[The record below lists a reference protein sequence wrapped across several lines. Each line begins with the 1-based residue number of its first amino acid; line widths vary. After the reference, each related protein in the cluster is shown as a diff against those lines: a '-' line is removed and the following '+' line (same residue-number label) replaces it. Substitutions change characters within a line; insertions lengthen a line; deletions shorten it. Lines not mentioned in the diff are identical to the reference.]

1 MPATKTRKRSKKNGS
16 SQAIYQQVTDRI
28 IEALEAGTVP
38 WQRPWKSKRLPGVN
52 HQNLASKKSY
62 RGINPF
68 LLDIEAMI
76 NGYDLPYW
84 VTFKQ
89 AKDLG
94 GHVRKDEKSTVVVFN
109 KKLVYEDKN
118 DLDENGKPKKKP
130 FWMLRHYNVFNVAQ
144 CDGLEEKIPALPEE
158 EPEDEFTPIE
168 RCEQIGSEMKNP
180 PSLDHGGSRAFYRPS
195 THAVRLPKPEQFNSP
210 EHYYSTKFH
219 EFTHATGN
227 EKCLGRVKDWTSFG
241 SDPYAK
247 EELVAEMG
255 AAMLD
260 RVAGIDAPTQKNSA
274 NYIANWLQRFQG
286 DPKLVVQA
294 ASQAQRAADYI
305 LGVEF
310 SNAE

>member
-1 MPATKTRKRSKKNGS
+1 MPATKTRKRTSKKNGS
-16 SQAIYQQVTDRI
+16 AQAIYQQVTDRI
-28 IEALEAGTVP
+28 IAALEAGTVP
-38 WQRPWKSKRLPGVN
+38 WQKPWKSAHPGEA
-52 HQNLASKKSY
+52 HQNLASKKAY

-76 NGYDLPYW
+76 KGYELPYW
-84 VTFKQ
+84 LTFKQ

-94 GHVRKDEKSTVVVFN
+94 GTVRRGEKSTTVVFN

-118 DLDENGKPKKKP
+118 DLDDKGQPKKKP
-130 FWMLRHYNVFNVAQ
+130 FWMLRRYQVFNVAQ
-144 CDGLEEKIPALPEE
+144 CDGLEDRIPAPPPE
-158 EPEDEFTPIE
+158 PEFTPIE
-168 RCEQIGSEMKNP
+168 RCEQIDSEMKNAP
-180 PSLDHGGSRAFYRPS
+180 VISHGGNRALYSPS
-195 THAVRLPKPEQFNSP
+195 SHSVRLPKATNFRSP

-219 EFTHATGN
+219 ELTHATGN
-227 EKCLGRVKDWTSFG
+227 EKCLGRIKDWTGFG

-260 RVAGIDAPTQKNSA
+260 GVVGIDVPTQKDSA
-274 NYIANWLQRFQG
+274 NYIANWLQRFKG

-305 LGVEF
+305 LGEEVP
-310 SNAE
+310 SS